1 LGVVWFGLTTR
12 TRSVGL
18 VNTSRSGLEGAE
30 QVPQSAGVIGLMFA
44 TVEPS
49 GHVVAG
55 DLPQSAVVDGDLG
68 PGTVGCRPA
77 GRRWCAEDEPAAAGC
92 PSRSTSI
99 QTCRPE
105 RPATPAR
112 APVEATKAVGG
123 ERRSHA
129 AVVRSGAVA
138 DGGGRRQRDCAGCG
152 AGGLPR
158 PGVLLFVYAPG
169 SREDAAEGVL
179 PGLRQGPCAELRTP
193 GGAGCVPGAAR
204 SGVEGEIGPVP
215 APAPDPR
222 CRGRRRW
229 RS

>member
-1 LGVVWFGLTTR
+1 
-12 TRSVGL
+12 
-18 VNTSRSGLEGAE
+18 
-30 QVPQSAGVIGLMFA
+30 MFA

-55 DLPQSAVVDGDLG
+55 DLPQSAVVDDDLG
-68 PGTVGCRPA
+68 QERSDAGQP

-129 AVVRSGAVA
+129 AVVKIGSG
-138 DGGGRRQRDCAGCG
+138 C
-152 AGGLPR
+152 
-158 PGVLLFVYAPG
+158 
-169 SREDAAEGVL
+169 
-179 PGLRQGPCAELRTP
+179 
-193 GGAGCVPGAAR
+193 
-204 SGVEGEIGPVP
+204 
-215 APAPDPR
+215 
-222 CRGRRRW
+222 
-229 RS
+229 

>member
-92 PSRSTSI
+92 PLT
-99 QTCRPE
+99 QHVDPDLQ
-105 RPATPAR
+105 AR
-112 APVEATKAVGG
+112 AA
-123 ERRSHA
+123 
-129 AVVRSGAVA
+129 
-138 DGGGRRQRDCAGCG
+138 RDAGPG
-152 AGGLPR
+152 AGR
-158 PGVLLFVYAPG
+158 
-169 SREDAAEGVL
+169 SDEG
-179 PGLRQGPCAELRTP
+179 RWRRTAIPCRR
-193 GGAGCVPGAAR
+193 C
-204 SGVEGEIGPVP
+204 EIGSG
-215 APAPDPR
+215 
-222 CRGRRRW
+222 C
-229 RS
+229 